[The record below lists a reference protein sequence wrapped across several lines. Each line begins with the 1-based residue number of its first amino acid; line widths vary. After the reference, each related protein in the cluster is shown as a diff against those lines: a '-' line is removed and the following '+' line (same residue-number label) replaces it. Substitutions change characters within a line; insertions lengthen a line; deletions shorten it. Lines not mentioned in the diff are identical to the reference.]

1 MLETH
6 ETLTGEPAAPDKQNE
21 ITPTE
26 REFTVKERNQWQ
38 MALRRFLRHRAA
50 VVSLA
55 VFILLIL
62 FAFVLPH
69 FWKYKYNSLTFI
81 TLCKQPNGL
90 LGPCPPSLQH
100 PFGTDNQYDMLAL
113 VMRGTQQS
121 LKVAFIIALLG
132 TSAGAIWGVVSG
144 FFGGFVDSALMRLA
158 DLVLTIPALALAA
171 ALAYRGGGT
180 LVLIGVILAFVS
192 APYVA
197 RVARGVV
204 LSLREREFIEA
215 ARALGAS
222 NVRIMFRHLLPNTIP
237 VLIVNATLL
246 IATGILAET
255 ALSYVGF
262 GIQPPDTS
270 LGVLVSKYQD
280 SAQAGQPWLFYFPGL
295 FIILI
300 ALSVNFIGDGLR
312 DALDPR
318 QTRERR

>member
-1 MLETH
+1 MLEID
-6 ETLTGEPAAPDKQNE
+6 ESLRGEPGTGERPAAPV
-21 ITPTE
+21 E
-26 REFTVKERNQWQ
+26 REFTVKERSQWQ
-38 MALRRFLRHRAA
+38 MAFRRFLKHRMATA
-50 VVSLA
+50 SLF
-55 VFILLIL
+55 VFVLLLL

-69 FWKYKYNSLTFI
+69 FWKYKYNGNFI
-81 TLCKQPNGL
+81 PVTDLNQA
-90 LGPCPPSLQH
+90 PSLKH
-100 PFGTDNQYDMLAL
+100 PFGTDSTRDQLSV
-113 VMRGTQQS
+113 VMRGTGQS
-121 LKVAFIIALLG
+121 LKVAFLIASVGTGLG
-132 TSAGAIWGVVSG
+132 ALWGVVAG
-144 FFGGFVDSALMRLA
+144 FLGGIIDSALMRLA

-171 ALAYRGGGT
+171 ALAHRGGGS
-180 LVLIGVILAFVS
+180 VAQIGLILALVS

-197 RVARGVV
+197 RVVRGVV
-204 LSLREREFIEA
+204 LSLREREFVEA

-246 IATGILAET
+246 VAAGILLET

-262 GIQPPDTS
+262 GVQPPDTS
-270 LGVLVSKYQD
+270 LGLLIT
-280 SAQAGQPWLFYFPGL
+280 SAQGAFDTRPWQFYFPGL

>member
-1 MLETH
+1 MLEIH
-6 ETLTGEPAAPDKQNE
+6 ESSVEDKPVAGQEKPAE
-21 ITPTE
+21 RVE

-38 MALRRFLRHRAA
+38 MAARRFLKHRAA
-50 VVSLA
+50 TVSLV
-55 VFILLIL
+55 VFILLVL

-69 FWKYKYNSLTFI
+69 FWKYKYNGLFI
-81 TLCKQPNGL
+81 PANEINQ
-90 LGPCPPSLQH
+90 PPSLKH
-100 PFGTDNQYDMLAL
+100 PFGTDSTHDQLAV
-113 VMRGTQQS
+113 VMRGTGQS
-121 LKVAFIIALLG
+121 LKVAFIIALVG
-132 TSAGAIWGVVSG
+132 TGAGAIWGVVAG
-144 FFGGFVDSALMRLA
+144 FLGGIVDSALMRLA

-171 ALAYRGGGT
+171 ALAHRGGGS
-180 LVLIGVILAFVS
+180 LVQIGLILAAVS

-197 RVARGVV
+197 RVVRGVV

-222 NVRIMFRHLLPNTIP
+222 NIRIMARHLLPNTIP

-246 IATGILAET
+246 VAAGILLET

-262 GIQPPDTS
+262 GVQPPDTS
-270 LGVLVSKYQD
+270 LGLLITT
-280 SAQAGQPWLFYFPGL
+280 AQGAFSTRPWQFYFPGL

-300 ALSVNFIGDGLR
+300 ALTVNFIGDGLR

>member
-1 MLETH
+1 MLEVR
-6 ETLTGEPAAPDKQNE
+6 ETLHDESAGPR
-21 ITPTE
+21 TPVE
-26 REFTVKERNQWQ
+26 REFTVKERSQWQ
-38 MALRRFLRHRAA
+38 MALRRFLRHR
-50 VVSLA
+50 LA
-55 VFILLIL
+55 VGSLVVFVLLVL

-69 FWKYKYNSLTFI
+69 FWKYKYY
-81 TLCKQPNGL
+81 GL
-90 LGPCPPSLQH
+90 PIPVNEINQGPSLKH
-100 PFGTDNQYDMLAL
+100 PFGTETNYDMLAL

-121 LKVAFIIALLG
+121 LKVTFIIALLG
-132 TSAGAIWGVVSG
+132 TSMGALWGVVAG
-144 FFGGFVDSALMRLA
+144 YFGGLTDSALMRLA
-158 DLVLTIPALALAA
+158 DLILTVPALALAA
-171 ALAYRGGGT
+171 ALAYKGGGT
-180 LVLIGVILAFVS
+180 LAQIGIILAFVS

-197 RVARGVV
+197 RVVRGVV
-204 LSLREREFIEA
+204 LSLREREFVEA

-222 NVRIMFRHLLPNTIP
+222 NLRIMFRHLLPNTIP

-262 GIQPPDTS
+262 GIQAPDTS
-270 LGVLVSKYQD
+270 LGVLVAKYQD
-280 SAQAGQPWLFYFPGL
+280 AARYQPWQFYFPGV

>member
-6 ETLTGEPAAPDKQNE
+6 DTVTQAPAGVGEKPPARV
-21 ITPTE
+21 E
-26 REFTVKERNQWQ
+26 REFTVKERSQWQ
-38 MALRRFLRHRAA
+38 LALRRFLRHKAA
-50 VVSLA
+50 VVSVV
-55 VFILLIL
+55 VFVLLIL
-62 FAFVLPH
+62 FAFVLPY
-69 FWKYKYNSLTFI
+69 FWKYNYTEFVN
-81 TLCKQPNGL
+81 LCPQSTGL
-90 LGPCPPSLQH
+90 LGPCAPSAAH
-100 PFGTDNQYDMLAL
+100 PFGTDSEHDMLAL

-121 LKVAFIIALLG
+121 LKVAFLIAVLG
-132 TSAGAIWGVVSG
+132 TGAGAIWGVVSG
-144 FFGGFVDSALMRLA
+144 YFGGAVDSGLMRLA
-158 DLVLTIPALALAA
+158 DLVLTIPSLALAA
-171 ALAYRGGGT
+171 ALAYNSGGT
-180 LVLIGVILAFVS
+180 LLMIGIILAFVS

-197 RVARGVV
+197 RVVRGVV
-204 LSLREREFIEA
+204 LSLREREFVEA

-237 VLIVNATLL
+237 VLLVNATLL
-246 IATGILAET
+246 IAQGILAET

-270 LGVLVSKYQD
+270 LGVLVSNNQD
-280 SAQAGQPWLFYFPGL
+280 AVQNQPWLFYFPGV